1 MWDMMCEQTALAR
14 KKQHAEQMTTVRLLL
29 LLLASTS
36 TTSVG
41 ASTMP
46 KPMASGALAGK
57 RSWLDRFRPSS
68 DSVPLVDSRVRSS
81 RDAVPEAQA
90 AEPQSIVTEEEEG
103 EETFPVWFVL

>member
-1 MWDMMCEQTALAR
+1 
-14 KKQHAEQMTTVRLLL
+14 MTTVRLLL
-29 LLLASTS
+29 LLLASA
-36 TTSVG
+36 SVG

-90 AEPQSIVTEEEEG
+90 AEPQSIVAEEEEG